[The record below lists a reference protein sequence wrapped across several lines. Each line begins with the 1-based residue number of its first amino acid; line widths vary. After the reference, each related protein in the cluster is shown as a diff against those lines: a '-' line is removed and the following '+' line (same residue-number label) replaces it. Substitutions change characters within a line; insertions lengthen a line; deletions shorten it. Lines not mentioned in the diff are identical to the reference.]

1 MKDIKLSEK
10 QLALLSAARGCAK
23 NYVQQMP
30 RKHSQK
36 EQRITDFTAGYCKAM
51 KDCGFDVTDERTL
64 EGITVVEGTMG
75 EA

>member
-1 MKDIKLSEK
+1 MKTPEEM
-10 QLALLSAARGCAK
+10 AEEWAK
-23 NYVQQMP
+23 DWHFV
-30 RKHSQK
+30 
-36 EQRITDFTAGYCKAM
+36 AGYCKAM